1 MRVLVLLL
9 ILSLPHASSFSDSQC
24 HFNNNSRQ
32 CERDLVVPVYLKF
45 HKVGSETVTQILH
58 NEWRPYIK
66 RWPSLAFSRDCGND
80 QFAHQV
86 IAFSFCAPSFVR
98 LVTRVVCR
106 CMRHPLI
113 AAAPC
118 LLAPRPDAR
127 VAFLLLLRLRLSF
140 RNCSS
145 PDARRLQG
153 VRVPRVHRCGGRPR
167 FGGGR
172 RVVVRERGAM
182 DDQGATGGSLLPA
195 APTAPSGRRR
205 CRRGPRAAAV
215 HSCPAP
221 AAATP
226 RAAACRARRL
236 VLGVGGAAAARA
248 HAATAGAAAR
258 AKHLTAAAVGLARA
272 RLAPRRARRSA
283 SGSGRAL
290 RERHVRRRAPF
301 SLFSLRVVRVSRGGG
316 TNDA

>member
-58 NEWRPYIK
+58 NVWRPYIK
-66 RWPSLAFSRDCGND
+66 RWPSLAFSRDCWND

-86 IAFSFCAPSFVR
+86 IPFSFCAPSFVR

-127 VAFLLLLRLRLSF
+127 VAFLLLLRSCLSF
-140 RNCSS
+140 S
-145 PDARRLQG
+145 G
-153 VRVPRVHRCGGRPR
+153 
-167 FGGGR
+167 
-172 RVVVRERGAM
+172 
-182 DDQGATGGSLLPA
+182 LL
-195 APTAPSGRRR
+195 
-205 CRRGPRAAAV
+205 V
-215 HSCPAP
+215 
-221 AAATP
+221 
-226 RAAACRARRL
+226 
-236 VLGVGGAAAARA
+236 
-248 HAATAGAAAR
+248 
-258 AKHLTAAAVGLARA
+258 
-272 RLAPRRARRSA
+272 ARRSA
-283 SGSGRAL
+283 FTRSARAA
-290 RERHVRRRAPF
+290 RSPVRRTPAFRRRTARCRPRARRDGRPR
-301 SLFSLRVVRVSRGGG
+301 SYWWIAASRSSCSSVRAATMSTRASRGGG
-316 TNDA
+316 TLVPCACGGDS